1 MWDTYLRFVTA
12 PVHLLLI
19 RLCSLPV
26 FVLNTHVVFPQSY
39 EQTKVKAIYRSFER
53 KQGLNGCV
61 WNQSHA
67 GGFSFRH
74 QLDFSSSV
82 TESDERTWRNRT
94 SRRTDS
100 FEVASQRDVMEQRR
114 EFSKEIKEG
123 AGKVIK
129 QYRTVFVSQG
139 FLFFYDATPPLVQ
152 YNWTKA
158 QTNWYFFLLTI
169 WMKKGE
175 QKSVVRQASS
185 SCSSPCWWASAS
197 IHPRISR
204 AIHP

>member
-39 EQTKVKAIYRSFER
+39 EQTNVKAIYRSFER
-53 KQGLNGCV
+53 KQGLNGCM

-82 TESDERTWRNRT
+82 TESDERTWRKRT

-139 FLFFYDATPPLVQ
+139 FLFFYDATPPLLQ

-158 QTNWYFFLLTI
+158 QTNW
-169 WMKKGE
+169 
-175 QKSVVRQASS
+175 
-185 SCSSPCWWASAS
+185 
-197 IHPRISR
+197 
-204 AIHP
+204 